1 MEKSKKDKYLNLLI
15 KSEMWDSASNLEV
28 GEYLDEEAIEFLKKG
43 GVDETKA
50 AISDKKAKEVFDR
63 EYEKS
68 PIYGATAANLDG
80 EANTGKF
87 DSKVKTKKKV
97 DKMEKAD
104 NVKTT
109 DKSMI
114 NIEDPKNKE
123 ILDKKEDVEKCDM
136 KKEEDEKPTLAEIV
150 KKKTREKLKQ
160 KNAKK
165 PAERLVEREEKG
177 KPWALTKSL
186 DCDKA
191 AYNTLGQWELKKGSD
206 MGQMSF
212 EIDSIYEDV
221 VEEANSNKTIKEG
234 LLKHENAKI
243 EKLIKTAICVEMNKF
258 FSGIREL
265 ELKKSEQINKIEKL
279 EKSLFNETK
288 DVVSPSPTEEEK
300 PSREALARELCWKLA
315 DLKELID
322 KKYTVESEYKWG
334 PNADEKTFNKIK
346 NVLETRYRKLKS
358 EIEEIVDK
366 YNKSRLTK
374 NDEELEKSSDIKK
387 DLEVEEEGEQ
397 LKLKDIKRSGLSGKD
412 KRALDPDNSP
422 KARMNRAYE
431 GGTPLKT
438 LKTGIRM
445 LKDKIS
451 DNKADKEAKI
461 K

>member
-43 GVDETKA
+43 GIDETKA
-50 AISDKKAKEVFDR
+50 SISDKKAKEVFDK

-68 PIYGATAANLDG
+68 PIYGSTAANLDG
-80 EANTGKF
+80 EVAPGKF

-104 NVKTT
+104 NVKTI

-206 MGQMSF
+206 MGQISF

-221 VEEANSNKTIKEG
+221 IEEANSNKTIKEG

-258 FSGIREL
+258 FGEIREF
-265 ELKKSEQINKIEKL
+265 ELKKNEQINKIEEL

-288 DVVSPSPTEEEK
+288 DVVSPSPTEEENQVGR
-300 PSREALARELCWKLA
+300 P
-315 DLKELID
+315 
-322 KKYTVESEYKWG
+322 
-334 PNADEKTFNKIK
+334 
-346 NVLETRYRKLKS
+346 
-358 EIEEIVDK
+358 
-366 YNKSRLTK
+366 
-374 NDEELEKSSDIKK
+374 
-387 DLEVEEEGEQ
+387 
-397 LKLKDIKRSGLSGKD
+397 
-412 KRALDPDNSP
+412 
-422 KARMNRAYE
+422 
-431 GGTPLKT
+431 
-438 LKTGIRM
+438 
-445 LKDKIS
+445 
-451 DNKADKEAKI
+451 
-461 K
+461 